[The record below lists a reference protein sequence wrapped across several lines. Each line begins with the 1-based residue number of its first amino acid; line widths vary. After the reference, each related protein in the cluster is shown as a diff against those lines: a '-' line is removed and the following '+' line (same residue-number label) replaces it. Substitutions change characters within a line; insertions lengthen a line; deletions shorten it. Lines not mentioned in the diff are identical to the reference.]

1 VIVEYKEM
9 KKNEMNWTSHFFRRY
24 VYKGVW
30 KIIRRV

>member
-1 VIVEYKEM
+1 M
-9 KKNEMNWTSHFFRRY
+9 KKMRWTSHFFRRY